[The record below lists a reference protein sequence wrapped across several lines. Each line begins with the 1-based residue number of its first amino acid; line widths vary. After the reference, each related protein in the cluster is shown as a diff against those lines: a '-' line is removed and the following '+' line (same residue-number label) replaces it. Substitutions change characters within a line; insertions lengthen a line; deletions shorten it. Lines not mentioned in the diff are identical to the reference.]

1 MRSSGVAIQFEDVS
15 KCYVRRP
22 RTLKD
27 VLSRLLCR
35 FGVNN
40 GSGEPA
46 LPEEI
51 WAVRNADFSIA
62 RGETVGIIG
71 NNGAGKSTVLKL
83 IAGITSPTSGRLT
96 VTGRVASLI
105 ELGAGFNLDLAGR
118 DNIYLNGAVL
128 GLSRQE
134 VDRHF
139 DDIVAFSGLA
149 EFLDVPVKYYSSGM
163 YARLGFSIA
172 AHVKADVILT
182 DEVLAVGDAPFR
194 RQCLKKFEE
203 LKASATVCFVS
214 HDLHAIKR
222 VCTRV
227 LWLKNGRIQFDGA
240 PEPAIEAYLGSVEQ
254 DRERNLREARPL
266 QTEPGAGRWGSG
278 EIEVTAVDVLDA
290 QGRARSVFRTF
301 EDLVVRMHYQVNGP
315 VHEPM
320 FGMNIY
326 SDDGV
331 CIHGTNTVIKA
342 VPVRLA
348 ERAGTIDVRYPRLPL
363 LAGTYWLRAGV
374 TSGNNWNA
382 PYDVRDRAGKFVVQP
397 VQPDEGLIGL
407 DHQWST
413 AGPVPEAGVLEKRP

>member
-1 MRSSGVAIQFEDVS
+1 MPTHGTAIRVEDVS
-15 KCYVRRP
+15 KRYIRRP
-22 RTLKD
+22 PTLRETLAR
-27 VLSRLLCR
+27 VFSRA
-35 FGVNN
+35 GAPGGAN
-40 GSGEPA
+40 GQGEAGA
-46 LPEEI
+46 L
-51 WAVRNADFSIA
+51 WAVRHASFSA
-62 RGETVGIIG
+62 GRGETVGIIG
-71 NNGAGKSTVLKL
+71 NNGAGKSTLLKL
-83 IAGITSPTSGRLT
+83 IAGITAPTSGQ
-96 VTGRVASLI
+96 VAVSGRVGSLI
-105 ELGAGFNLDLAGR
+105 ELGAGINPDLTGR
-118 DNIYLNGAVL
+118 ENIYLNGAVL
-128 GLSRQE
+128 GLSRKE
-134 VDRHF
+134 IDRQF
-139 DDIVAFSGLA
+139 DDIVAFSGLV
-149 EFLDVPVKYYSSGM
+149 ESLEVPVKYYSSGM
-163 YARLGFSIA
+163 FARLGFSIA
-172 AHVKADVILT
+172 AHVQADVILT

-194 RQCLKKFEE
+194 RQCLNKFEE

-227 LWLKNGRIQFDGA
+227 LWLRNGRIQFDGA

-254 DRERNLREARPL
+254 ERERNLREAKPL

-278 EIEVTAVDVLDA
+278 EIEVTAVDILDA
-290 QGRARSVFRTF
+290 QGGARSVFRTF
-301 EDLVVRMHYQVNGP
+301 EDLVVRIHYQVNGP

-331 CIHGTNTVIKA
+331 CIHGTNTVIQA

-382 PYDVRDRAGKFVVQP
+382 PYDVRDRAGKFVVHP
-397 VQPDEGLIGL
+397 VQPDEGLIRL

-413 AGPVPEAGVLEKRP
+413 AGPVLEADILEKRP